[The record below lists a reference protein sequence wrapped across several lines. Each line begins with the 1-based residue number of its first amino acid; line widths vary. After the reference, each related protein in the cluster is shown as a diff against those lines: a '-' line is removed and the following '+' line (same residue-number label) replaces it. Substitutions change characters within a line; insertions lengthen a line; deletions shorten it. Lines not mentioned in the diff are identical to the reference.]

1 MIFNEY
7 TGIGDNDGPT
17 IAYDNKLKVEA
28 RIRQLEG
35 GQKVNMAA
43 IAAGASSSSTSS
55 GPARYD
61 PVVAR
66 TLAPP
71 KYNATSDL
79 TLTATTT
86 SQSRASILTNT
97 SVIIKEKKE
106 KKRDHSTLVN
116 NNNGETKLV
125 VEDYRYCV
133 C

>member
-1 MIFNEY
+1 MIFNDY
-7 TGIGDNDGPT
+7 TGLGDNDGPT

-43 IAAGASSSSTSS
+43 IAAGASSSSSSS

-79 TLTATTT
+79 TLTATSTTT
-86 SQSRASILTNT
+86 SQSRASIITNT
-97 SVIIKEKKE
+97 SVINNGITKEKKD

-116 NNNGETKLV
+116 NNNGET
-125 VEDYRYCV
+125 
-133 C
+133 